1 MGVRVYWTLFA
12 HRIALFLIS
21 GTIESIDSLIYHK
34 HGNWPVISS
43 RANLCHTYSL
53 ISTRMEIGVVHR
65 QQ

>member
-34 HGNWPVISS
+34 HGNLPINVS
-43 RANLCHTYSL
+43 
-53 ISTRMEIGVVHR
+53 G
-65 QQ
+65 Q